1 MLLQEDSM
9 PDSTPDPIEID
20 QLLESRPR
28 RPKGLVIAGLSGL
41 IIFAAVMLARS
52 ERHDDREYKTVT
64 VERRNIVATVSA
76 TGNLK
81 PTDQVN
87 VGSEVSGIVAEVL
100 ADTNDRVVKG
110 QILALIDTSKLEQ
123 QAQGSRAALLSAD
136 ASLAQAQAT
145 QREADADLAR
155 FEEVHRLSDGRV
167 PSKTELDAAR
177 ATKLRAD
184 AAVKVAEAEIA
195 NSKASVLA
203 SEIDLEKSVIRS
215 PIDGIVLDRW
225 IEPGQTVAASFQT
238 PVLFTIG
245 QDLRQMDLTVYVSEA
260 DVGQVKEGQTA
271 SFTVDAWPDS
281 EFEAVVKKVSFG
293 SQTIENVVSY
303 EAKLKVANEDLKLR
317 PGMTAT
323 ASIQVAERQGVLVVS
338 NAALR
343 FRPPSPTRTKRGFSL
358 LPKPPTLG
366 RSEPLVEGS
375 AVYVPRE
382 SGLTR
387 VSVDV
392 GLSDGQWTEVSAPD
406 LSEGVKV
413 VVEMLEKAS

>member
-1 MLLQEDSM
+1 M
-9 PDSTPDPIEID
+9 PDTTPDPIEID

-28 RPKGLVIAGLSGL
+28 RFKGLVIAGLSGL
-41 IIFAAVMLARS
+41 IIFAVFMLARS
-52 ERHDDREYKTVT
+52 DRQTDREYLTMT
-64 VERRNIVATVSA
+64 VERRNITATISA

-81 PTDQVN
+81 PTDQVD
-87 VGSEVSGIVAEVL
+87 VGSEVSGTVAKVL

-123 QAQGSRAALLSAD
+123 QAQGSRAALLSAE
-136 ASLAQAQAT
+136 ASLSQAHAT
-145 QREADADLAR
+145 QRETNADLAR
-155 FEEVHRLSDGRV
+155 FEELHRLSDGRV

-184 AAVKVAEAEIA
+184 AAVKVAEAEVAKSRA
-195 NSKASVLA
+195 NLLA

-215 PIDGIVLDRW
+215 PIDGIVLDRQ
-225 IEPGQTVAASFQT
+225 IEPGQTVAASFQA
-238 PVLFTIG
+238 PVLFIIG
-245 QDLRQMDLTVYVSEA
+245 QDLRQIDLTVYVSEA
-260 DVGQVKEGQTA
+260 DIGQVKEGQTA
-271 SFTVDAWPDS
+271 SFTVDAWPEA

-303 EAKLKVANEDLKLR
+303 EAELKVANEDLKLR

-323 ASIQVAERQGVLVVS
+323 ASIQVAERHGVLVVS

-343 FRPPSPTRTKRGFSL
+343 FRPPSLKSTKQGFSL

-366 RSEPLVEGS
+366 RSEPLGEET
-375 AVYVPRE
+375 AIYVLGE
-382 SGLTR
+382 SGLIR
-387 VSVDV
+387 VSVDA

>member
-1 MLLQEDSM
+1 M
-9 PDSTPDPIEID
+9 PDNTPDPNEID

-28 RPKGLVIAGLSGL
+28 RRKGLVIAGLSGL
-41 IIFAAVMLARS
+41 IIFAAIMFARS
-52 ERHDDREYKTVT
+52 ERHIDPEYKTVT
-64 VERRNIVATVSA
+64 VERRTIVATVSA

-81 PTDQVN
+81 PTDQVD
-87 VGSEVSGIVAEVL
+87 VGSEVSGIVAEVM

-110 QILALIDTSKLEQ
+110 QTLALIDTSKLEQ
-123 QAQGSRAALLSAD
+123 QAQGNRAALLSAE
-136 ASLAQAQAT
+136 AKLAQAEAT

-155 FEEVHRLSDGRV
+155 FEKVHRLSDGRV

-184 AAVKVAEAEIA
+184 AAVKVAEAEVA
-195 NSKASVLA
+195 KSKASLLA
-203 SEIDLEKSVIRS
+203 SQIDLVKSEIRS
-215 PIDGIVLDRW
+215 PIDGIVLDRRV
-225 IEPGQTVAASFQT
+225 EPGQTVAASFQA

-245 QDLRQMDLTVYVSEA
+245 QDLRQMDLMVYVSEA
-260 DVGQVKEGQTA
+260 DVGQVKEGQSA

-303 EAKLKVANEDLKLR
+303 EVELKVANEDLKLR

-323 ASIQVAERQGVLVVS
+323 AFIQIAERRGVLVVS

-343 FRPPSPTRTKRGFSL
+343 FRPPPPTRTKRGFSL
-358 LPKPPTLG
+358 LPKPPISS
-366 RSEPLVEGS
+366 RSESLGAGA

-382 SGLTR
+382 SGVTR
-387 VSVDV
+387 VSVV
-392 GLSDGQWTEVSAPD
+392 AGLSDGQWTEVIAPD
-406 LSEGVKV
+406 LSEGAKV
-413 VVEMLEKAS
+413 VVEMMEKAS